1 MMNKKKL
8 SKNLIITYGAYALLL
23 VLNIVVSKVVLI
35 SYGSEVNG
43 LLASVNQV
51 YSYIALL
58 EAGIG
63 TATVTALY
71 APLANK
77 NKDEINQVCSAS
89 VSYYR
94 HILKWYVLCVII
106 VSFLWPFTLEST
118 IGYGTIFGVILI
130 QGISNAL
137 TFYYVSTTT
146 NYLVASGKNYI
157 NAYIHMGITALTYIS
172 KAVVSLVGGNVLIVS
187 LTLLGIN
194 AIKCLIYGIY
204 KKIVCKNL
212 LFNLKADLSILK
224 QRNSF
229 LIHEIVGVVFS
240 STDLVLISV
249 LCDLKAASI
258 YAVYSMV
265 VSAVS
270 TIIGQV
276 FNSTH
281 YILGDAYHK
290 DNYQKTHD
298 SFNTIYIT
306 IVFALY
312 TIAYILF
319 KPFIEIYTS
328 GIEDID
334 YSIRFLPILFVLIQ
348 LLSACRAVDTVLLRN
363 AGHAKLTISRTII
376 EAVVN
381 LGTSILLIGS
391 IGIHG
396 ALLGTILALLYRA
409 NDMIIYANKR
419 ILKRSPWKEYKLYM
433 LNFLIFGF
441 AVALNYNFPIQSVGY
456 LDLLGKAVV
465 ISIIVII
472 VYCALNIAIFGK
484 QIIKPLKSK

>member
-8 SKNLIITYGAYALLL
+8 SKNLIITFGAYALLL

-77 NKDEINQVCSAS
+77 NKDEINHVCSAS

-130 QGISNAL
+130 QGVSNAL

-276 FNSTH
+276 FNSSH

-298 SFNTIYIT
+298 NFNTIYIT

-319 KPFIEIYTS
+319 KPFIEIYTR

-348 LLSACRAVDTVLLRN
+348 LLSACRAVDTVLIRN

-419 ILKRSPWKEYKLYM
+419 ILKRSPWKEYKLYL

-441 AVALNYNFPIQSVGY
+441 AVALNYNFPIQAVGY